1 MLYIDACSYD
11 DYDQVI
17 RFCLTHNITISSRD
31 KMQMTIAAE
40 MTEAQAKQMLD
51 ETIFQHAVSYGKSS
65 LC

>member
-1 MLYIDACSYD
+1 MLYIDACSY
-11 DYDQVI
+11 
-17 RFCLTHNITISSRD
+17 D